1 MFRQLEGEPDTLS
14 RPLASWI
21 LWMETIRSSGCP
33 SIAEKHQE
41 GESIPKG
48 VSSPDGLGS
57 EGRKYMVSEHGD
69 LGI

>member
-1 MFRQLEGEPDTLS
+1 
-14 RPLASWI
+14 
-21 LWMETIRSSGCP
+21 METIRSSGCP

-41 GESIPKG
+41 GEAIPKG